1 MTAAA
6 STPDDVGGRLL
17 PLDRRNAAQQIADRV
32 VTAIALGEF
41 VEGQRLPAERE
52 LARMLGTA
60 RPTIREALQR
70 LESQGFVAIHRGR
83 NGGAFVQPFDSAAAR
98 DSVRQTLLPTWAEFE
113 VLFDFRTLIEGLV
126 AATAATRR
134 TPGDVSAIESALDAY
149 RGASDS
155 RESSRSADEALHR
168 AIATATHNRYL
179 LELSAELRAKVSL
192 GFLAEP
198 YSPVLRRR
206 ALEQHPALVA
216 AIVDGDAERAARL
229 AGEHFGL
236 TEKMFRRVRASVDG
250 DTAAR
255 R

>member
-1 MTAAA
+1 MTAAVP
-6 STPDDVGGRLL
+6 TPDEVGGRLL

-70 LESQGFVAIHRGR
+70 LESQGFVAVHRGR
-83 NGGAFVQPFDSAAAR
+83 NGGAVVQPFDWPAAR
-98 DSVRQTLLPTWAEFE
+98 DAVRQTLLPTWAEFE

-134 TPGDVSAIESALDAY
+134 TPGDLSAIESALDAY

-168 AIATATHNRYL
+168 AIADRHPQPLPPRVVGRAARQGVARLPRRAVLARLAPPGTRTAPGAGR
-179 LELSAELRAKVSL
+179 RDR
-192 GFLAEP
+192 GR
-198 YSPVLRRR
+198 RRR
-206 ALEQHPALVA
+206 ARRPA
-216 AIVDGDAERAARL
+216 G
-229 AGEHFGL
+229 G
-236 TEKMFRRVRASVDG
+236 
-250 DTAAR
+250 
-255 R
+255 